1 MSKSIQKMLLLALCS
16 LPATGV
22 MAAAPSLSECSSLQA
37 PELIPSACKHVEDTQ
52 AVFKTYSPPQPFVKV
67 ELTEY
72 QADQPAQSSS
82 GLAPSGGDK
91 GGVSDRGA
99 QGGAIE
105 QQGPE
110 TW

>member
-1 MSKSIQKMLLLALCS
+1 MSKSIQKLLLLAICS

-22 MAAAPSLSECSSLQA
+22 MAAVPSLSECSSLQA
-37 PELIPSACKHVEDTQ
+37 PELIPSACKNIEDTQ
-52 AVFKTYSPPQPFVKV
+52 AVFNTYSPPQPFIKV

-82 GLAPSGGDK
+82 GLANTSSDK
-91 GGVSDRGA
+91 TGTPDNNYGSFG
-99 QGGAIE
+99 
-105 QQGPE
+105 E